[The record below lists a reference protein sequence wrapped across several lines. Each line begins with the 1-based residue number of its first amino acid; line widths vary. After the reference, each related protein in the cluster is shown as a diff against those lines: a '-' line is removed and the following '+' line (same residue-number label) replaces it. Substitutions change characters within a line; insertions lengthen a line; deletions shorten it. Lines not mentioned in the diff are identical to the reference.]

1 MTDGSDVSPR
11 CNVKPLLCDTKDSDD
26 RDDGQQLALDATAR
40 THRNTRRCTV
50 ALGRLCTDMAKG
62 ICDCQCRSRTLYYYW
77 PTSLKRGSAIVV
89 RLHSFNSNCR
99 SMPRYAPL
107 FRPTGDQENRDKSGY
122 GPRRLRILSPIGRE
136 RERARKRL
144 SLIHAHCTL
153 HECGSSE
160 HVSLSLSLGNERK
173 NKEKS
178 GGGRVT
184 RAGRRRRRTRTGDPT
199 SDD

>member
-1 MTDGSDVSPR
+1 MSNPFYVTPKTAMIVMTANNSP
-11 CNVKPLLCDTKDSDD
+11 SM
-26 RDDGQQLALDATAR
+26 
-40 THRNTRRCTV
+40 RR
-50 ALGRLCTDMAKG
+50 LGRIGTRAAAPWHWGPCTDVAKG
-62 ICDCQCRSRTLYYYW
+62 FCDCQCRSRTLYYYW

-89 RLHSFNSNCR
+89 RLQSFNSNCR

-107 FRPTGDQENRDKSGY
+107 SRPTGDQENRDKSGY
-122 GPRRLRILSPIGRE
+122 GPRRAAAHSEPHRE
-136 RERARKRL
+136 RESALASGCL
-144 SLIHAHCTL
+144 SYMRTALYMNAEVVSMSL
-153 HECGSSE
+153 
-160 HVSLSLSLGNERK
+160 SLSLSLGNERK

>member
-1 MTDGSDVSPR
+1 MSNPFYVTPKTAMIVMTANNSPSMR
-11 CNVKPLLCDTKDSDD
+11 RLGLI
-26 RDDGQQLALDATAR
+26 G
-40 THRNTRRCTV
+40 TR
-50 ALGRLCTDMAKG
+50 AAAPWHWGPCTDVAKG
-62 ICDCQCRSRTLYYYW
+62 FCDCQCRSRTLYYYW

-136 RERARKRL
+136 RARKRL

-160 HVSLSLSLGNERK
+160 HVSLSLSLSLSLSRK
-173 NKEKS
+173 
-178 GGGRVT
+178 
-184 RAGRRRRRTRTGDPT
+184 
-199 SDD
+199 